1 MKQTSVPLNMIIN
14 LGRDMRAFIAIHT
27 DEELIRLQR
36 RARNAGHQSL
46 ADVLATEIEGR
57 DQIEKK
63 LSALNL

>member
-1 MKQTSVPLNMIIN
+1 MIID

>member
-1 MKQTSVPLNMIIN
+1 MKQTSVPLNILLD
-14 LGRDMRAFIAIHT
+14 LGRAMTVFIALHT

-46 ADVLATEIEGR
+46 ADVLATEIERR

-63 LSALNL
+63 LAALNL